1 MVVFN
6 DSREKLYAFLIEFN
20 ELEMRIEIKLCYV
33 LLCFVFR
40 VRMLIIINV
49 IILIIRIVICR

>member
-1 MVVFN
+1 MIL
-6 DSREKLYAFLIEFN
+6 EKNFYAFFIEFN

-40 VRMLIIINV
+40 VRMLIIITV
-49 IILIIRIVICR
+49 IILIMRIVICR